1 MGFEPFTKETWITKS
16 DNPSGVFPLAPSAKT
31 AALKSILLKGFV
43 EAPLDKVSLLLVV
56 PIPISSIGSLY
67 VAIVKFNIQ
76 ISWNIENSHSLIPIQ
91 VVIYVQ
97 FRALA
102 RIVGRICQS
111 EGWGFLYLT
120 GDLSLDNRTKAIRKF
135 REDPEIKI
143 LIAGLK
149 CGGLGYVSFSPL
161 SKSRLF
167 NVPNLEIDIP
177 SLSQTPISTFE
188 ATPTDGKQPQFPLGQ
203 SLHLSRPLVESR
215 CGTASFRSYLP
226 YRSGERYVHD
236 SYCGEELCRYAAV
249 EYAVA

>member
-16 DNPSGVFPLAPSAKT
+16 DNPSGDFPLAPSAKT
-31 AALKSILLKGFV
+31 TALKSILLKGFV
-43 EAPLDKVSLLLVV
+43 EAPLDKVSLLLV
-56 PIPISSIGSLY
+56 IPVLLSSIRSLY
-67 VAIVKFNIQ
+67 VEIVKFNIQ
-76 ISWNIENSHSLIPIQ
+76 ISWNIENSHLLIPIQ

-135 REDPEIKI
+135 KEDPEIKI

-149 CGGLGYVSFSPL
+149 CGGLGYVSSFL
-161 SKSRLF
+161 LLKSQLF

-177 SLSQTPISTFE
+177 PIVPNPNFNIS
-188 ATPTDGKQPQFPLGQ
+188 
-203 SLHLSRPLVESR
+203 
-215 CGTASFRSYLP
+215 SYL
-226 YRSGERYVHD
+226 Y
-236 SYCGEELCRYAAV
+236 
-249 EYAVA
+249 

>member
-16 DNPSGVFPLAPSAKT
+16 DNPSGDFPLAPSAKT
-31 AALKSILLKGFV
+31 TALKSILLKGFV

-56 PIPISSIGSLY
+56 PISISSIGSLY
-67 VAIVKFNIQ
+67 VEIVKFNIQ
-76 ISWNIENSHSLIPIQ
+76 ISWNIENSHSLTIIQ

-102 RIVGRICQS
+102 RIVGRICAS

-149 CGGLGYVSFSPL
+149 CGGLGYVCSPL
-161 SKSRLF
+161 LSKYPCF
-167 NVPNLEIDIP
+167 NVPNRNRNIL
-177 SLSQTPISTFE
+177 PIVPNPNF
-188 ATPTDGKQPQFPLGQ
+188 
-203 SLHLSRPLVESR
+203 
-215 CGTASFRSYLP
+215 YI
-226 YRSGERYVHD
+226 
-236 SYCGEELCRYAAV
+236 
-249 EYAVA
+249 